1 MRVLTAVFL
10 TLVVF
15 VIVTISQYYALHY
28 TSRLIY
34 PRHGSAYAVTLAV
47 ALLSLG
53 HLFQGGLYAGGV
65 WLGDHALG
73 LGTLEPSEPDQTV
86 TFLDHF
92 YFSLVNFSTLGR
104 GALTPTEGLRLITA
118 VEAFHGF
125 LLITSSGTYM
135 FQISSGNAP
144 FARDG

>member
-1 MRVLTAVFL
+1 MTAVLL

-15 VIVTISQYYALHY
+15 VIVTVSQYYALRY
-28 TSRLIY
+28 TSWVVH
-34 PRHGSAYAVTLAV
+34 PAQGSPQAVTLAV
-47 ALLSLG
+47 GLLSAA
-53 HLFQGGLYAGGV
+53 HLLQGGIYAGGT

-73 LGTLEPSEPDQTV
+73 LGTLKPSEPGDPV

-92 YFSLVNFSTLGR
+92 YFSLINFSTLGR

-125 LLITSSGTYM
+125 LMITSSGTYM
-135 FQISSGNAP
+135 FQISAGKTPVA
-144 FARDG
+144 DGD